1 MGTATEATYRVMYP
15 EELLE
20 QITKNFELRIEEAV
34 QPAYV
39 TASPVAPPAM
49 MLPSMILVDNSRLVA
64 LTKIYALN
72 MQDGGKLHVYSKH
85 KLLPHGPHE
94 IETFRSQ
101 LLDELIHDIVKD
113 YKSDPHKFMNIFPV

>member
-34 QPAYV
+34 QPV
-39 TASPVAPPAM
+39 
-49 MLPSMILVDNSRLVA
+49 PSMILVDSSRLTA

-72 MQDGGKLHVYSKH
+72 MQDEGKLHVYSKY
-85 KLLPHGPHE
+85 KLLPHGYHE

-113 YKSDPHKFMNIFPV
+113 YKADPHKFMNIFPV